1 MLPDLDP
8 ILLFLYKLQS
18 HTTDPRA
25 CEKRIWTLLF
35 SFLFIFFG
43 HFSTVQQLFVHF
55 MGWAGAFL
63 DKGMSGVLG
72 GKSGE
77 KKSLSREVVRT
88 FIECPEFIRLNLP
101 A

>member
-1 MLPDLDP
+1 M
-8 ILLFLYKLQS
+8 
-18 HTTDPRA
+18 
-25 CEKRIWTLLF
+25 
-35 SFLFIFFG
+35 
-43 HFSTVQQLFVHF
+43 HF

-72 GKSGE
+72 GKSGG

-88 FIECPEFIRLNLP
+88 FIEIRLNLP

>member
-63 DKGMSGVLG
+63 DKGISGVLG

-77 KKSLSREVVRT
+77 KKSLSCEVVRT
-88 FIECPEFIRLNLP
+88 FIEIRLNLP